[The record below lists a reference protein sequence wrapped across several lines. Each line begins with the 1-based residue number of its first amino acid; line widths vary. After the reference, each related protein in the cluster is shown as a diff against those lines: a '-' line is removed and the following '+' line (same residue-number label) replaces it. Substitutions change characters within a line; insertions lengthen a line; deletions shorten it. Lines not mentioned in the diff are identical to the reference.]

1 MSYVNMQKNKSLFEQ
16 ESSNKKKSFNYDIKE
31 LMGEVDMIEI
41 MESEYDVF
49 FEETSNGWYN
59 THCPLPGHD
68 DSSPSFGV
76 NPDKGTFNCFGC
88 GQSGDLISFIQK
100 MEGITFR
107 QALERF
113 LSITGLSVDNEA
125 GDVYRTLRN
134 MNSVVDEFVNFK
146 VEYNLP
152 GGIAPIEFVKSVNKR
167 IKNFELKLN
176 EEQIEKLEIVYEK
189 LDTLIMKEDYKSLNK
204 MWKTLTNELKDL
216 CND

>member
-1 MSYVNMQKNKSLFEQ
+1 MSYVNMQKNKNLFSE
-16 ESSNKKKSFNYDIKE
+16 ENSNKKKTFNYDLKD
-31 LMGEVDMIEI
+31 LMSEVDMVSI

-49 FEETSNGWYN
+49 FEESSNGWYN
-59 THCPLPGHD
+59 TNCPLPGHD

-100 MEGITFR
+100 MEGITFK

-113 LSITGLSVDNEA
+113 FSITGLSADNES

-134 MNSVVDEFVNFK
+134 MNSVVDDFVNFK
-146 VEYNLP
+146 VEYDLP

-167 IKNFELKLN
+167 IRNFAQKLDPD
-176 EEQIEKLEIVYEK
+176 QLEILETLYEK

-204 MWKTLTNELKDL
+204 LWKNLSNEMKEL
-216 CND
+216 NNA